1 MCKVCTGTRG
11 KGVVTGSPT
20 YKYYKGNGL
29 CWMALQLQRQVPL
42 RGFVGIGGYNYGA
55 IYVVCILEDDLDLDV
70 DFKVVAVA
78 LRDLLPDQAAQGD
91 REVQEGM
98 NVQKKKI
105 PQRHF
110 TGR

>member
-1 MCKVCTGTRG
+1 MLDGFATT
-11 KGVVTGSPT
+11 TSSSST
-20 YKYYKGNGL
+20 WL
-29 CWMALQLQRQVPL
+29 CWHWWLQLWC
-42 RGFVGIGGYNYGA
+42 
-55 IYVVCILEDDLDLDV
+55 YVVCILEDDLDLDV

-110 TGR
+110 TGRWEL